1 MLEKAHD
8 YFSKLFKTAYH
19 SILKSFRAFFP
30 LFIAILLIESILF
43 SVFLS
48 FQNNISLRSE
58 KIAKDYPHHIVV
70 SGLNE
75 EEMLLLRNDDRTVSL
90 NDHCFDVTKTIKY
103 ESNAYDPTYTVYIKI
118 LTGNKNYGIYTWFI
132 DDSLEAN
139 YEAMRYRYR
148 DVFET
153 KDGPNERLSILVT
166 PLYTQ
171 EADANQLKLLCA
183 FMMLV
188 VSVLSAMIFYSL
200 YCVYLNDKKF
210 AFGIYAAFGATRRE
224 LRIQAMA
231 ELIIAAVFTILPS
244 YYIASLLCTLIY
256 QTNGSSF
263 HAPIISL
270 KNWLFI
276 LLWVAVVLYISLL
289 LAMRTATQ
297 TEPMQLLSAE
307 ENTNPVSSTKRS
319 FSLLGKRFPLSYEL
333 LSILRFRRHHLMLT
347 LFSAFLSLLFV
358 LGSYFSAVHTGS
370 TSIRERTNPHFT
382 LRFSNVS
389 MLTQEYTSII
399 KKLDAIET
407 AYALPNLSSAEDYA
421 AFLRVPEENVF
432 AKNNLIHD
440 KENGIY
446 YTGNACLYSGAFDI
460 ADYFSSVYTVSGAPS
475 AFSSDPQNILIG
487 KSVDNK
493 DAFDF
498 EVGDTVTL
506 AVAQTDENGDVIYL
520 DENAKKISSM
530 TGRSFW
536 KAAYENFAI
545 HYYTFTVVGIIE
557 DYPSGKDGTPIVM
570 HPEVYEKITGQAP
583 VIDQMQIRLAENAPT
598 KTFLETESALRGI
611 AARLGNCTVNS
622 EKSFFENTITP
633 MYCYAPL
640 LRAIS
645 AIFLLFLPL
654 TWLYSQALFFKK
666 REKEFH
672 ILSAI
677 SAPLSGIRSL
687 FLCNLLIV
695 IPIAL
700 LSLFLSF
707 SASHILRF
715 FFERYMPS
723 VLGLSDVVIN
733 TVSLSL
739 LPYLIG
745 FAVTLPSCFI
755 SLLISYSRYRK
766 RYLNESTANE
776 FQSGI

>member
-1 MLEKAHD
+1 MLEKAQD

-19 SILKSFRAFFP
+19 SILKSFRAFLP

-43 SVFLS
+43 SVLLS
-48 FQNNISLRSE
+48 FQNNIFLRSE
-58 KIAKDYPHHIVV
+58 KIAKEYSHHIVV

-75 EEMLLLRNDDRTVSL
+75 EEMLLLRNDPRTVSL
-90 NDHCFDVTKTIKY
+90 NDQCFDVTKTIKY

-118 LTGNKNYGIYTWFI
+118 LTGNKNYGIYKWFI

-153 KDGPNERLSILVT
+153 KDGPNERLSVLVT
-166 PLYTQ
+166 PLYTE

-183 FMMLV
+183 FVMLIA
-188 VSVLSAMIFYSL
+188 SVLSAMIFYSL

-210 AFGIYAAFGATRRE
+210 ALGIYAAFGATRRE

-231 ELIIAAVFTILPS
+231 ELIIAALFTILPS
-244 YYIASLLCTLIY
+244 YYIASLLCKLVY
-256 QTNGSSF
+256 QTGNSSF

-270 KNWLFI
+270 KNWIFI
-276 LLWVAVVLYISLL
+276 LLWVAVVLYFSLL
-289 LAMRTATQ
+289 LAMRTATK
-297 TEPMQLLSAE
+297 TEPMRLLSAE
-307 ENTNPVSSTKRS
+307 ENTNPVSPAKRS
-319 FSLLGKRFPLSYEL
+319 FSLIGKHFPLSYEL
-333 LSILRFRRHHLMLT
+333 LSILRFRRHHLMLAF
-347 LFSAFLSLLFV
+347 FSAFLSLLFV
-358 LGSYFSAVHTGS
+358 LGSYFSAVYTGS
-370 TSIRERTNPHFT
+370 ASIRERTSPHFT

-389 MLTQEYTSII
+389 MLTEEYTSIF
-399 KKLDAIET
+399 KQLDAIET
-407 AYALPNLSSAEDYA
+407 AYTHPDSASAEEYA
-421 AFLRVPEENVF
+421 TFLMVSEGNVSY
-432 AKNNLIHD
+432 KSNLVHD
-440 KENGIY
+440 KENGSY
-446 YTGNACLYSGAFDI
+446 YTGNVCLYSGAFDI
-460 ADYFSSVYTVSGAPS
+460 ADYFSSVYTVSGEPS
-475 AFSSDPQNILIG
+475 AFSSDPQSILIG
-487 KSVDNK
+487 NSIDNK
-493 DAFDF
+493 DAFAF

-506 AVAQTDENGDVIYL
+506 AVAQTDEKGEVIYL
-520 DENAKKISSM
+520 EESATKISNM

-536 KAAYENFAI
+536 KAAYENFAF

-570 HPEVYEKITGQAP
+570 HPEAYENITGQPP
-583 VIDQMQIRLAENAPT
+583 VIDQMEIRLKESAPT
-598 KTFLETESALRGI
+598 KSFLETESALRGI

-622 EKSFFENTITP
+622 EKSFFENAVTS
-633 MYCYAPL
+633 MYCYGPL

-677 SAPLSGIRSL
+677 SAPIAKIRAL
-687 FLCNLLIV
+687 YLCNLLIV
-695 IPIAL
+695 IPIAIF
-700 LSLFLSF
+700 SLFLSF
-707 SASHILRF
+707 SASQILRF
-715 FFERYMPS
+715 LFERYLPS
-723 VLGLSDVVIN
+723 VLGISDAIIN
-733 TVSLSL
+733 TVSLPL
-739 LPYLIG
+739 FPYLAG

-755 SLLISYSRYRK
+755 SLLLPYFRYKK

-776 FQSGI
+776 FQNGV